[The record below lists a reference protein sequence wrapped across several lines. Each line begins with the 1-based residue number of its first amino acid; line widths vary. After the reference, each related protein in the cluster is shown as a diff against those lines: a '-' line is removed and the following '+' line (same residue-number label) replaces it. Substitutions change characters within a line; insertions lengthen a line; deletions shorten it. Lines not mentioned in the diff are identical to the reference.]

1 MNTLSDISKIISNSN
16 KIGITYHVSP
26 DGDAVGSALALLNG
40 LKYLN
45 KNAYL
50 ISKDII
56 SDNLQF
62 LKSSNEGNG
71 LVTVPTEGT
80 DIVIVVDCG
89 NFERISA
96 ELQNFNKTIIN
107 IDHHLSNDKYGD
119 YNYVDTNAAATAEI
133 IFELLEILGI
143 DFKSKNKD
151 KEITEI
157 GTCLYTS
164 LVTDTGGF
172 RHSNVTS
179 RTHRIAAVLKEV
191 GVNNTYIYQSLFD
204 NNSFEKIKLIGKSIN
219 NMELLFDRRI
229 SLIKIPLSY
238 GEELGIEI
246 GDTSDIISF
255 GLQIKGVEVALLVKE
270 TDTGVKASLRSKN
283 EFDVRKIAEKFGGG
297 GHAKAAGIRLN
308 GVTLEEAK
316 DKILYEIEKELL

>member
-1 MNTLSDISKIISNSN
+1 MNSLQDISKLILNSN

-40 LKYLN
+40 LRYLN

-62 LKSSNEGNG
+62 LKSANEGNG
-71 LVTVPTEGT
+71 LVTTPSQDT
-80 DIVIVVDCG
+80 DIVVVVDCG

-96 ELQNFNKTIIN
+96 DLMNFKGTIIN
-107 IDHHLSNDKYGD
+107 IDHHISNDRYGKL
-119 YNYVDTNAAATAEI
+119 NYVDINAAATAEI
-133 IFELLEILGI
+133 IYELLEKLNLKFEI
-143 DFKSKNKD
+143 DNED
-151 KEITEI
+151 IYEI

-179 RTHRIAAVLKEV
+179 RTHKIASKLKEIE
-191 GVNNTYIYQSLFD
+191 VNNTFIYQSLFD
-204 NNSFEKIKLIGKSIN
+204 NKSFEKIRLIGKAIN
-219 NMELLFDRRI
+219 NMELLFDRKV
-229 SLIKIPLSY
+229 SLIKIPKSY

-246 GDTSDIISF
+246 GDTSDVISF
-255 GLQIKGVEVALLVKE
+255 GLQIKGVEVAVLIKE
-270 TDTGVKASLRSKN
+270 TDNGAKVSLRSKN
-283 EFDVRKIAEKFGGG
+283 DFDVRKIAEKLGGG
-297 GHAKAAGIRLN
+297 GHIKAAGITLN
-308 GVTLEEAK
+308 GMSLEEAK
-316 DKILYEIEKELL
+316 NKILEEIEKELL

>member
-1 MNTLSDISKIISNSN
+1 MNTLVDISEIISNSN
-16 KIGITYHVSP
+16 KVGITYHVSP

-50 ISKDII
+50 ISKDVI

-62 LKSSNEGNG
+62 LKSAKEANG
-71 LVTVPTEGT
+71 LIKVPTDNT

-96 ELQNFNKTIIN
+96 ELQNFRGTIIN
-107 IDHHLSNDKYGD
+107 IDHHLSNEQYGN

-143 DFKSKNKD
+143 SFNSKD
-151 KEITEI
+151 KYINEI

-179 RTHRIAAVLKEV
+179 RTHRIASILKDI

-204 NNSFEKIKLIGKSIN
+204 NNSFEKIRLIGKSIN
-219 NMELLFDRRI
+219 NMELLFDRKVA
-229 SLIKIPLSY
+229 LIKIPKSY

-255 GLQIKGVEVALLVKE
+255 GLQIKGVEVAVLVKE
-270 TDTGVKASLRSKN
+270 TDNGAKASLRSKN
-283 EFDVRKIAEKFGGG
+283 DFDVRKIAEKLGGG
-297 GHAKAAGIRLN
+297 GHAKAAGITLN
-308 GVTLEEAK
+308 GMSLEEAK
-316 DKILYEIEKELL
+316 DKILDEIEKELL

>member
-62 LKSSNEGNG
+62 LKSSKEGNG
-71 LVTVPTEGT
+71 LVTEPTEDT

-89 NFERISA
+89 NYERISA
-96 ELQNFNKTIIN
+96 ELQNFNKNIIN
-107 IDHHLSNDKYGD
+107 IDHHLSNDEYGD

-133 IFELLEILGI
+133 IFELLEKLGI
-143 DFKSKNKD
+143 DFKDKNQ
-151 KEITEI
+151 EIKEI

-179 RTHRIAAVLKEV
+179 RTHRIAAVLKDAD
-191 GVNNTYIYQSLFD
+191 VNNTYIYQNLFD
-204 NNSFEKIKLIGKSIN
+204 NNSFEKIRLIGKSIN
-219 NMELLFDRRI
+219 NMELLFDRKV
-229 SLIKIPLSY
+229 SLIKIPSSY

-255 GLQIKGVEVALLVKE
+255 GLQIKGVEVAVLVKE
-270 TDTGVKASLRSKN
+270 TEGGAKASLRSKN
-283 EFDVRKIAEKFGGG
+283 DFDVRKIAEKFGGG
-297 GHAKAAGIRLN
+297 GHAKASGIRLN
-308 GVTLEEAK
+308 GVTLDEAK
-316 DKILYEIEKELL
+316 DKILDEIEKELL